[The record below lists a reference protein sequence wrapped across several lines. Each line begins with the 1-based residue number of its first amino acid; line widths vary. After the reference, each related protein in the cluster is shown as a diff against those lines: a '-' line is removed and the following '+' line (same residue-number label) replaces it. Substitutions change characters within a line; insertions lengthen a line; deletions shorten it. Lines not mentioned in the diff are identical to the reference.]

1 MSLSESAQSPGTTV
15 PAQSP
20 GTTVPAQS
28 PGTTVP
34 TQSPAAT
41 IPGLSSLPAPAFAL
55 VLVFFLLSGLSG
67 LIYEVIW
74 TRVLLTVFGATIYAV
89 STVLA
94 AFMGGLALGSWGGG
108 KLADR
113 IRRPLRFYGI
123 LEILIG
129 CMAVCVPRML
139 DLFDPVYRAI
149 YASGN
154 ASFMQLSLVRFS
166 LSFLVLL
173 IPTTCMGA
181 TLPVLSRFLVRRG
194 GTLGSRIGGLYAIN
208 TTGAVLGT
216 FLAGFVFIARFG
228 THGTI
233 LLAALVSVLVGAGAV
248 ISSLLFERP
257 GQSGQSDESDQS
269 DWSDRSDGS
278 APSDLPAW
286 LVRVIL
292 ATYAVSGFVALA
304 YQVFWSRALVFRF
317 DYLKNT
323 TYSFSAMLTVFLVGL
338 ALGSAFMS
346 LRIDRQRDPVRLYGL
361 LQILLGLSGA
371 FSLFALISYA
381 GLVQFGEPMGD
392 NPSNFNWTLAVA
404 NVFLRTVLTIG
415 LPTLLMGM
423 AFPVAARLCVRRL
436 RSVGAGTGRLYALNT
451 LGAIVGSFAA
461 GFVLIPIFG
470 LARGLLVLGLVNVL
484 LGTLVLLVNPFD
496 TRKHKVAWSAMSLAA
511 LVLFF
516 IRIPQQYP
524 FQSPPE
530 ERHKIISYREGS
542 LATVSVI
549 EDSIGDRTLFV
560 DNVGVAGTDRV
571 LLTDQKSLA
580 HVPMLILPNPKSALT
595 VGFGSGGASWSYL
608 LYKELERIDCIEI
621 CQTVPEMAGLL
632 KDSNHGVLDEWKGE
646 PLAGRKF
653 HNGRYQVIL
662 DDARSYLRFT
672 NTRYDIIA
680 TDCTDLRYKS
690 NANLYDREYFE
701 LCRNALTDNG
711 MVVVWMPL
719 GGMSP
724 DVFACAMKTFAQVF
738 PEMTIWFMNN
748 EPTHY
753 LLLLGTRQPL
763 RINVGRMIERISR
776 PDIAADLQEVSLT
789 QPERILASFL
799 EAAPALERDWA
810 RAPLNTESFPYLEFE
825 CPKYGYNEEPLVTN
839 LESLRKRRS
848 SVIPYL
854 EDAAEHPDFIERL
867 KNFER
872 ATDAILEGH
881 RHLRRL
887 MLYDAREELRAA
899 CKEYMTA
906 ARICPDDLSVQF
918 LLTFDTLRRRAERY
932 PDGIWA
938 VTMMGEIEQVKG
950 NHRPAAEFLDRSLR
964 LAGFMERKALA
975 DSESGSRAVAEEGR
989 LRLGEAKYFGKLAV
1003 LGLARCYQGLQQPA
1017 KALEL
1022 LKTYQGELGG
1032 DKEYLALRKEL
1043 ERR

>member
-1 MSLSESAQSPGTTV
+1 MSLSESTQSPGTM
-15 PAQSP
+15 
-20 GTTVPAQS
+20 
-28 PGTTVP
+28 VP
-34 TQSPAAT
+34 TQPAAAAT
-41 IPGLSSLPAPAFAL
+41 SGPFPAAAIPGQSSLPVPAFAL

-129 CMAVCVPRML
+129 CMALCVPRML
-139 DLFDPVYRAI
+139 DLFDPVYRVI

-154 ASFMQLSLVRFS
+154 ASFMQLSLVRFF
-166 LSFLVLL
+166 LSFLALL

-181 TLPVLSRFLVRRG
+181 TLPVLSRFLARQG

-216 FLAGFVFIARFG
+216 FLAGFVLIGRFG

-233 LLAALVSVLVGAGAV
+233 LLAAAISVLVGLGAL
-248 ISSLLFERP
+248 IASFLFERGALGRP
-257 GQSGQSDESDQS
+257 DPSDPSDPSDQS
-269 DWSDRSDGS
+269 DPS
-278 APSDLPAW
+278 APSDLPVW

-392 NPSNFNWTLAVA
+392 DPSNFNWTLAVA

-423 AFPVAARLCVRRL
+423 AFPVAARLCVRHL

-451 LGAIVGSFAA
+451 VGAIIGSFAA

-496 TRKHKVAWSAMSLAA
+496 TRKHKVAWSAVSLAA

-524 FQSPPE
+524 FQTPPE
-530 ERHKIISYREGS
+530 ERHKILSYREGS

-608 LYKELERIDCIEI
+608 LYKELERVDCIEI

-646 PLAGRKF
+646 ALAGRKF

-672 NTRYDIIA
+672 KARYDIIA

-690 NANLYDREYFE
+690 NANLYDREYFQ
-701 LCRNALTDNG
+701 LCRNAITDQG

-724 DVFACAMKTFAQVF
+724 DVFACAMKTFADVF
-738 PEMTIWFMNN
+738 PDMTIWFMNN

-763 RINVGRMIERISR
+763 RINVARMVERISR
-776 PDIAADLQEVSLT
+776 PEIAADLREVSLT

-799 EAAPALERDWA
+799 EAAPALEKDWA
-810 RAPLNTESFPYLEFE
+810 KAPLNTESFPYLEFE
-825 CPKYGYNEEPLVTN
+825 CPKYGYNEEPLVDN

-854 EDAAEHPDFIERL
+854 EDAASHPDFIERL

-881 RHLRRL
+881 RHVRRL
-887 MLYDAREELRAA
+887 MLHDAREELRAA

-938 VTMMGEIEQVKG
+938 VTMMAEIEQVKG
-950 NHRPAAEFLDRSLR
+950 NHRPAAEFFDRSLR
-964 LAGFMERKALA
+964 LAGYMERKALA
-975 DSESGSRAVAEEGR
+975 DSESGSRAVAQEGR

-1003 LGLARCYQGLQQPA
+1003 LGLARCYQGLGQPA

-1043 ERR
+1043 ERM